1 MMSQETT
8 ETNDTDW
15 AGLVLA
21 VLMLGWIVGISVVGY
36 SVAWIAEQIVIATGY
51 EPPVAAWPMMAIGH
65 VVLVGFPVW
74 FIAWLWRTPRYQ
86 GVFRLWAITAVLL
99 LFLLPVRFVPANAA
113 QTANLWQLIGLGL
126 FLAFLKWYLTSPSSL
141 FPLPSS
147 LLSLLPPLLLA
158 PLLLYGWLAWGALG
172 SIMDVLLNGLVALL
186 FGVVMGV
193 MSEQVLIRPLS
204 QTTAGSGWDITLGGF
219 AIGGALVIACAGLGW
234 NGQQLLLM
242 AAIPATAWIVTT
254 LHHWQPHSPAPALFI
269 ALVTSAVLLF
279 VDPDELSLILNLGS
293 RDILTWAG
301 YATLAMV
308 GVGWLVGMG
317 LFLLRDYLPQNRP
330 FLLIGTAVTWLIGI
344 TLYLFVGQ
352 PGFYGERLFVIF
364 KDQADVSSAVSMPD
378 YWQRRQ
384 FVYDTLVNHANTTQA
399 DIRATLDTVGIH
411 YTPYYLVNA
420 IEVEAGPVVR
430 LWLNTRPE
438 VDRILEDVVL
448 RPLPAPV
455 PTATG
460 EANAPSEPQWNLTL
474 IGADRVWQELGITGQ
489 GIVIG
494 QSDSG
499 VQGDHP
505 ELAPTY
511 RGQGGNHNYNW
522 YDPWNHTTQPTD
534 IGGHGTHTLGSIVG
548 QTVGVAPGASW
559 YGCVNL
565 ARNLGNPALYL
576 DCLQFMLAPFPLGG
590 NPLADGDPTLG
601 AHVLNNSWGCPNL
614 EGCDPNALLPAVQA
628 LRAAGVFVVASA
640 GNDGLIGCETVADP
654 IALYDEVF
662 SVGAMDVNGVVADFS
677 SRGPVTADSSHRTK
691 PDILAPGVNVLSSM
705 PGNTY
710 EYNDGT
716 SMAGPHVAGVVTL
729 IWSAN
734 PALIGDIDRTEQILI
749 ETAQPYNYGTGIPT
763 CADPEDS
770 PNNTVGHGV
779 VDAFSAVQM
788 ALDNNP

>member
-1 MMSQETT
+1 MSQETT
-8 ETNDTDW
+8 AETNDTDW

-21 VLMLGWIVGISVVGY
+21 ALMLGWVAGISVVGY
-36 SVAWIAEQIVIATGY
+36 SVAWFAEQIAIATGF
-51 EPPVAAWPMMAIGH
+51 EPPMAAWPLVAVGH

-113 QTANLWQLIGLGL
+113 QTANLWQLIGLAL
-126 FLAFLKWYLTSPSSL
+126 FLAFLKWYLPSSL
-141 FPLPSS
+141 FPPPSS

-172 SIMDVLLNGLVALL
+172 SIMDVLLSGLVALL
-186 FGVVMGV
+186 FGAVMGV

-204 QTTAGSGWDITLGGF
+204 QTTSGSGWDITLGGF

-242 AAIPATAWIVTT
+242 AALPATAWVVMG
-254 LHHWQPHSPAPALFI
+254 LHHWQPGWVAPASFI

-330 FLLIGTAVTWLIGI
+330 FLLIGTAVTWLIGMA
-344 TLYLFVGQ
+344 LYLFVGQ

-378 YWQRRQ
+378 YWQRRE
-384 FVYDTLVNHANTTQA
+384 FVYNTLVNHADTTQA
-399 DIRATLDTVGIH
+399 DIRNTLDTVGIS

-420 IEVEAGPVVR
+420 IEVEAGPIVR
-430 LWLNTRPE
+430 LWLTTRPE

-474 IGADRVWQELGITGQ
+474 IGADRVWSEFGITGE
-489 GIVIG
+489 GIVVG

-511 RGQGGNHNYNW
+511 RGQDGSHNYNW

-576 DCLQFMLAPFPLGG
+576 DCLQFMLAPFPLDG

-601 AHVLNNSWGCPNL
+601 AHVLNNSWGCPDL

-677 SRGPVTADSSHRTK
+677 SRGPVTADSSSRIK

-716 SMAGPHVAGVVTL
+716 SMAGPHVAGVVAL

-734 PALIGDIDRTEQILI
+734 PTLIGDIDRTEQILI
-749 ETAQPYNYGTGIPT
+749 ETAQPYDYGTGIPT

-770 PNNTVGHGV
+770 PNNAVGHGV

-788 ALDNNP
+788 ALGNNP